1 VTWFTRRRRGV
12 LADAERAPHRG
23 ARSSAAASENV
34 YSITCSLGEFGMI
47 GIPWQGTSWE
57 DARDSFM
64 EYLFND
70 EEFNDTGGRYADF
83 RSLYV
88 RFNGQSRLL
97 TFRTSWITGFTV
109 N

>member
-1 VTWFTRRRRGV
+1 VGT
-12 LADAERAPHRG
+12 
-23 ARSSAAASENV
+23 RSSAETGERT
-34 YSITCSLGEFGMI
+34 YSVTCSLGGFGHVS
-47 GIPWQGTSWE
+47 IPWPGTSWE
-57 DARDSFM
+57 DVRDSFM

-70 EEFNDTGGRYADF
+70 DEFNDTGGRYADF

-88 RFNGQSRLL
+88 RFNGRSQLL

>member
-1 VTWFTRRRRGV
+1 VNWFQRRQRDV
-12 LADAERAPHRG
+12 LADAERVPHAG
-23 ARSSAAASENV
+23 ARSSAAVGERE
-34 YSITCSLGEFGMI
+34 YSITCSLGGFGMI
-47 GIPWQGTSWE
+47 GIAWIGTSWE

-70 EEFNDTGGRYADF
+70 DEFNDTGGRYADF

-109 N
+109 H